1 MQTSE
6 ALGAVILT
14 KVRTQII
21 GRSGARSGVTRFCD
35 LGSGFRRNDGPES
48 GQQAGQDGDSCEYA
62 PDATHGPIMLDA
74 LMTPEV
80 FLSLATLT
88 FLEIVLGIDN
98 VIFVALMAGR
108 LPEAQRPKARALGLG
123 LALIFR
129 VIMLF
134 GLVWIAHLEEPVF
147 SIAGFDVSWRDVILM
162 GGGLFLIVKATLEIH
177 HSVEGDNAHHEN
189 PVVAA
194 FGAVVFQIVLIDIVF
209 SLDSVITAVG
219 MTDHLPV
226 MITAV
231 AIAMAIML
239 LASGTVSRF
248 IERHPTTK
256 MLALSFLLLIGVA
269 LVADALHFHIPRG
282 YLYFAIAFSLFV
294 ETMNIL
300 AKKARGKK
308 AP

>member
-1 MQTSE
+1 MLE
-6 ALGAVILT
+6 ALMI
-14 KVRTQII
+14 
-21 GRSGARSGVTRFCD
+21 
-35 LGSGFRRNDGPES
+35 
-48 GQQAGQDGDSCEYA
+48 
-62 PDATHGPIMLDA
+62 
-74 LMTPEV
+74 PEV

-108 LPEAQRPKARALGLG
+108 LPEAQRAKARALGLG
-123 LALIFR
+123 LALLFR
-129 VIMLF
+129 VVMLF

-147 SIAGFDVSWRDVILM
+147 SIAEYDVSWRDIILM
-162 GGGLFLIVKATLEIH
+162 AGGLFLIVKATLEIH
-177 HSVEGDNAHHEN
+177 HSVEGQQDQHGNTVA
-189 PVVAA
+189 AA
-194 FGAVVFQIVLIDIVF
+194 FGMVVFQIVLIDIVF

-239 LASGTVSRF
+239 LASESVAGF

-294 ETMNIL
+294 EALNIV
-300 AKKARGKK
+300 ARRARKAGRD
-308 AP
+308 AH

>member
-1 MQTSE
+1 
-6 ALGAVILT
+6 
-14 KVRTQII
+14 
-21 GRSGARSGVTRFCD
+21 
-35 LGSGFRRNDGPES
+35 
-48 GQQAGQDGDSCEYA
+48 
-62 PDATHGPIMLDA
+62 MLDA
-74 LMTPEV
+74 LLTPEV

-177 HSVEGDNAHHEN
+177 HSVEGDNTHHEN

-239 LASGTVSRF
+239 LASGTVSR
-248 IERHPTTK
+248 IVSSGLGVNLPDTTSSPW
-256 MLALSFLLLIGVA
+256 ALTRYS
-269 LVADALHFHIPRG
+269 P
-282 YLYFAIAFSLFV
+282 
-294 ETMNIL
+294 
-300 AKKARGKK
+300 
-308 AP
+308 

>member
-1 MQTSE
+1 
-6 ALGAVILT
+6 
-14 KVRTQII
+14 
-21 GRSGARSGVTRFCD
+21 
-35 LGSGFRRNDGPES
+35 
-48 GQQAGQDGDSCEYA
+48 
-62 PDATHGPIMLDA
+62 MLEA

-108 LPEAQRPKARALGLG
+108 LPEAQRAKARALGLG
-123 LALIFR
+123 LALVFR
-129 VIMLF
+129 VLMLF

-147 SIAGFDVSWRDVILM
+147 SVAGFDVSWRDVILM
-162 GGGLFLIVKATLEIH
+162 AGGLFLIVKATLEIH
-177 HSVEGDNAHHEN
+177 HTVEGDDGHKASG
-189 PVVAA
+189 VAAA

-219 MTDHLPV
+219 MTDRLPV
-226 MITAV
+226 MIAAV

-239 LASGTVSRF
+239 LASGRVARF
-248 IERHPTTK
+248 IETHPTTK

-294 ETMNIL
+294 ETLNIV
-300 AKKARGKK
+300 ARGARRKGAK
-308 AP
+308 

>member
-1 MQTSE
+1 
-6 ALGAVILT
+6 
-14 KVRTQII
+14 
-21 GRSGARSGVTRFCD
+21 
-35 LGSGFRRNDGPES
+35 
-48 GQQAGQDGDSCEYA
+48 
-62 PDATHGPIMLDA
+62 MLEA

-108 LPEAQRPKARALGLG
+108 LPEKQRPAARTLGLG

-147 SIAGFDVSWRDVILM
+147 SVAQFDVSWRDVILM
-162 GGGLFLIVKATLEIH
+162 AGGLFLIVKATLEIH
-177 HSVEGDNAHHEN
+177 HSVEGEAGHHAGAAS
-189 PVVAA
+189 AA
-194 FGAVVFQIVLIDIVF
+194 FGMVVFQIVLIDIVF

-239 LASGTVSRF
+239 LASGAVASF

-294 ETMNIL
+294 ETLNIF
-300 AKKARGKK
+300 ARRARKPGGG
-308 AP
+308 A

>member
-1 MQTSE
+1 MLE
-6 ALGAVILT
+6 ALL
-14 KVRTQII
+14 
-21 GRSGARSGVTRFCD
+21 
-35 LGSGFRRNDGPES
+35 
-48 GQQAGQDGDSCEYA
+48 
-62 PDATHGPIMLDA
+62 
-74 LMTPEV
+74 TPEV

-177 HSVEGDNAHHEN
+177 HSVEGDNSHHEN
-189 PVVAA
+189 PAVAA
-194 FGAVVFQIVLIDIVF
+194 FGVVVFQIVLIDIVF

-239 LASGTVSRF
+239 LAAGTVSRF

-300 AKKARGKK
+300 AKKARRKG
-308 AP
+308 A

>member
-1 MQTSE
+1 
-6 ALGAVILT
+6 
-14 KVRTQII
+14 
-21 GRSGARSGVTRFCD
+21 
-35 LGSGFRRNDGPES
+35 
-48 GQQAGQDGDSCEYA
+48 
-62 PDATHGPIMLDA
+62 MLEA

-147 SIAGFDVSWRDVILM
+147 SVAEFDVSWRDVILM
-162 GGGLFLIVKATLEIH
+162 AGGLFLIVKATLEIH
-177 HSVEGDNAHHEN
+177 HNVEGEAAHAASAAA
-189 PVVAA
+189 AA
-194 FGAVVFQIVLIDIVF
+194 FGVVVFQIVLIDIVF

-226 MITAV
+226 MIAAV
-231 AIAMAIML
+231 VIAMAIML
-239 LASGTVSRF
+239 LASGPVSRF

-294 ETMNIL
+294 ETLNIV
-300 AKKARGKK
+300 ARRARKTG
-308 AP
+308 ADAE

>member
-1 MQTSE
+1 
-6 ALGAVILT
+6 
-14 KVRTQII
+14 
-21 GRSGARSGVTRFCD
+21 
-35 LGSGFRRNDGPES
+35 
-48 GQQAGQDGDSCEYA
+48 
-62 PDATHGPIMLDA
+62 MLDA

-134 GLVWIAHLEEPVF
+134 GLVWIAHLEDPVF

>member
-1 MQTSE
+1 
-6 ALGAVILT
+6 
-14 KVRTQII
+14 
-21 GRSGARSGVTRFCD
+21 
-35 LGSGFRRNDGPES
+35 
-48 GQQAGQDGDSCEYA
+48 
-62 PDATHGPIMLDA
+62 MLDA
-74 LMTPEV
+74 LLTPEV

-177 HSVEGDNAHHEN
+177 HSVEGDNTHHEN

-300 AKKARGKK
+300 AKKARRKGV
-308 AP
+308 

>member
-1 MQTSE
+1 
-6 ALGAVILT
+6 
-14 KVRTQII
+14 
-21 GRSGARSGVTRFCD
+21 
-35 LGSGFRRNDGPES
+35 
-48 GQQAGQDGDSCEYA
+48 
-62 PDATHGPIMLDA
+62 MLEA

-98 VIFVALMAGR
+98 VIFIALMAGR
-108 LPEAQRPKARALGLG
+108 LPEKQRPAARMLG
-123 LALIFR
+123 LALALVFR
-129 VIMLF
+129 IIMLF

-147 SIAGFDVSWRDVILM
+147 SVAGFDVSWRDVILM
-162 GGGLFLIVKATLEIH
+162 AGGLFLIVKATLEIH
-177 HSVEGDNAHHEN
+177 HSVEGEAGAQASAAS
-189 PVVAA
+189 AA
-194 FGAVVFQIVLIDIVF
+194 FGLVVFQIVLIDIVF

-226 MITAV
+226 MIAAV

-294 ETMNIL
+294 EALNIL
-300 AKKARGKK
+300 TRRAHKAGK
-308 AP
+308 

>member
-1 MQTSE
+1 MLE
-6 ALGAVILT
+6 ALL
-14 KVRTQII
+14 
-21 GRSGARSGVTRFCD
+21 
-35 LGSGFRRNDGPES
+35 
-48 GQQAGQDGDSCEYA
+48 
-62 PDATHGPIMLDA
+62 
-74 LMTPEV
+74 TPEV
-80 FLSLATLT
+80 FLSLVTLT

-177 HSVEGDNAHHEN
+177 HSVEGEDGHHEN
-189 PVVAA
+189 PVAAA

-300 AKKARGKK
+300 AKKARRKGV
-308 AP
+308 